1 MGIVFK
7 QTSWN
12 IVTITVAILI
22 GGINTLYF
30 YPEFLRE
37 QYYGLVVFLLAT
49 SNLLQPLMSFGA
61 QHTIIKFFSSFKN
74 VKEKDEF
81 LSSIIFLPLFFILP
95 VCFLVVQFHDLIAE
109 FLSVKNPIIK
119 SYVWVIFLV
128 SFATSYFEVFY
139 AWSRVQ
145 FKSIFGNILKEIYPR
160 IAVFILLFLV
170 SIDILTKENFV
181 WWLTGLYYI
190 RLIIMIIYSLF
201 LYTPKFSVKIP
212 NNFKEIL
219 SYSIYILLAG
229 SAASFL
235 IDIDKYMIPQ
245 KQAIS
250 QTAYYA
256 VAVFIA
262 TVVEIPGRAMFQII
276 NPLVAR
282 SLNENNINELND
294 LYTKSSIN
302 LLIIAGLFFLVININ
317 IVPFYNL
324 MSSSSYGDAIWVVL
338 MISLSKLILMSF
350 GCGPAILAT
359 SKFYKI
365 TLPFSIFMA
374 VSVYFLNDILIDIYS
389 INGAAL
395 STLIVVI
402 FFTFFKILY
411 IKFKLDIIPY
421 SIHTIK
427 VLAIIL
433 FTFFIFVGIDND
445 GRLFYFLF
453 SDLEFEF
460 SNVLE
465 IIFNSVLVSSLYL
478 YIVYKSKSSKSVNNF
493 INKLLRGNFRL

>member
-212 NNFKEIL
+212 HNIKEIL

-276 NPLVAR
+276 NPLVAKA
-282 SLNENNINELND
+282 LNEENFIELKN
-294 LYTKSSIN
+294 LYSQSSEN
-302 LLIIAGLFFLVININ
+302 LLIVCGLFFLLINLN
-317 IVPFYNL
+317 IDSFYMLLNNQEYSNASL
-324 MSSSSYGDAIWVVL
+324 VVL
-338 MISLSKLILMSF
+338 IISSAKLIQMSF

-365 TLPFSIFMA
+365 TLPFSIAMA
-374 VSVYFLNDILIDIYS
+374 VSVYFLNDYLIDLYG
-389 INGAAL
+389 INGAAISTFIVLLIFTVLKIIYIRYKVKLQPFNFNSIKIFTSILLIYFFNSYINLEL
-395 STLIVVI
+395 SPLIE
-402 FFTFFKILY
+402 
-411 IKFKLDIIPY
+411 IIIR
-421 SIHTIK
+421 S
-427 VLAIIL
+427 VIIL
-433 FTFFIFVGIDND
+433 MTYVIIIYFFGV
-445 GRLFYFLF
+445 
-453 SDLEFEF
+453 SKKMKDLL
-460 SNVLE
+460 NT
-465 IIFNSVLVSSLYL
+465 
-478 YIVYKSKSSKSVNNF
+478 NF
-493 INKLLRGNFRL
+493 

>member
-74 VKEKDEF
+74 IKEKDEF

-276 NPLVAR
+276 NPLVAKA
-282 SLNENNINELND
+282 LNEENFIELKN
-294 LYTKSSIN
+294 LYTQSSEN
-302 LLIIAGLFFLVININ
+302 LLIVCGLFFLLINLN
-317 IVPFYNL
+317 IDSFYMLLNNQEYSNASL
-324 MSSSSYGDAIWVVL
+324 VVL
-338 MISLSKLILMSF
+338 IISSAKLIQMSF

-365 TLPFSIFMA
+365 TLPFSIAMA
-374 VSVYFLNDILIDIYS
+374 VSVYFLNDYLIDLYG
-389 INGAAL
+389 INGAAISTFIVLLIFTVLKIIYIRYKVKLQPFNFNSIKIFTSILLIYFFNSYINLEL
-395 STLIVVI
+395 SPLIE
-402 FFTFFKILY
+402 
-411 IKFKLDIIPY
+411 IIIR
-421 SIHTIK
+421 SI
-427 VLAIIL
+427 IIL
-433 FTFFIFVGIDND
+433 IT
-445 GRLFYFLF
+445 Y
-453 SDLEFEF
+453 
-460 SNVLE
+460 
-465 IIFNSVLVSSLYL
+465 VLVIYFFG
-478 YIVYKSKSSKSVNNF
+478 VSKKMKDLLNTNF
-493 INKLLRGNFRL
+493 

>member
-276 NPLVAR
+276 NPLVAKA
-282 SLNENNINELND
+282 LNEENFIELKN
-294 LYTKSSIN
+294 LYSQSSEN
-302 LLIIAGLFFLVININ
+302 LLIVCGLFFLLINLN
-317 IVPFYNL
+317 IDSFYMLLNNQEYSNASL
-324 MSSSSYGDAIWVVL
+324 VVL
-338 MISLSKLILMSF
+338 IISSAKLIQMSF

-365 TLPFSIFMA
+365 TLPFSIAMA
-374 VSVYFLNDILIDIYS
+374 VSVYFLNDYLIDLYG
-389 INGAAL
+389 INGAAISTFIVLLIFTVLKIIYIRYKVKLQPFNFNSIKIFTSILLIYFFNSYINLEL
-395 STLIVVI
+395 SPLIE
-402 FFTFFKILY
+402 
-411 IKFKLDIIPY
+411 IIIR
-421 SIHTIK
+421 SI
-427 VLAIIL
+427 IIL
-433 FTFFIFVGIDND
+433 IT
-445 GRLFYFLF
+445 Y
-453 SDLEFEF
+453 
-460 SNVLE
+460 
-465 IIFNSVLVSSLYL
+465 VLVIYFFG
-478 YIVYKSKSSKSVNNF
+478 VSKKMKDLLNTNF
-493 INKLLRGNFRL
+493 

>member
-74 VKEKDEF
+74 SKEKDEF

-276 NPLVAR
+276 NPLVAKA
-282 SLNENNINELND
+282 LNEENFVELKN
-294 LYTKSSIN
+294 LYKQSSEN
-302 LLIIAGLFFLVININ
+302 LLIVCGLFFLLINLN
-317 IVPFYNL
+317 IDSFYMLLNNQEY
-324 MSSSSYGDAIWVVL
+324 SDASLVVL
-338 MISLSKLILMSF
+338 IISSAKLIQMSF

-365 TLPFSIFMA
+365 TLPFSIAMA
-374 VSVYFLNDILIDIYS
+374 VSVYFLNDYLIDLYG
-389 INGAAL
+389 INGAAISTFIVLLIFTVLKIIYIRYKVKLQPFNFNSIKIFTSILLIYFFNSYINLEL
-395 STLIVVI
+395 SPLIE
-402 FFTFFKILY
+402 
-411 IKFKLDIIPY
+411 IIIR
-421 SIHTIK
+421 S
-427 VLAIIL
+427 VIIL
-433 FTFFIFVGIDND
+433 MTYFIIIYFFG
-445 GRLFYFLF
+445 L
-453 SDLEFEF
+453 SKKMKDLL
-460 SNVLE
+460 NT
-465 IIFNSVLVSSLYL
+465 
-478 YIVYKSKSSKSVNNF
+478 NF
-493 INKLLRGNFRL
+493 

>member
-12 IVTITVAILI
+12 IVTITIAILI

-37 QYYGLVVFLLAT
+37 KYYGLVVFLLAT

-74 VKEKDEF
+74 IKEKDEF

-190 RLIIMIIYSLF
+190 RLAIMIIYSLF

-276 NPLVAR
+276 NPLVAKA
-282 SLNENNINELND
+282 LNEENFVELKN
-294 LYTKSSIN
+294 LYKQSSEN
-302 LLIIAGLFFLVININ
+302 LLIVCGLFFLLINLN
-317 IVPFYNL
+317 IDSFYMLLNNQEY
-324 MSSSSYGDAIWVVL
+324 SDASLVVL
-338 MISLSKLILMSF
+338 IISSAKLIQMSF

-365 TLPFSIFMA
+365 TLPFSIAMA
-374 VSVYFLNDILIDIYS
+374 VSVYFLNDYLIDLYG
-389 INGAAL
+389 INGAAI
-395 STLIVVI
+395 STFIVLLI
-402 FFTFFKILY
+402 FTVLKIIY
-411 IKFKLDIIPY
+411 IRYKVKLQPFNFN
-421 SIHTIK
+421 SIK
-427 VLAIIL
+427 VFTSILLIYFFNSYINLELSPLIEIIIRSIIIL
-433 FTFFIFVGIDND
+433 IT
-445 GRLFYFLF
+445 Y
-453 SDLEFEF
+453 
-460 SNVLE
+460 
-465 IIFNSVLVSSLYL
+465 VLV
-478 YIVYKSKSSKSVNNF
+478 INFFGVSKKMKDLLNTNF
-493 INKLLRGNFRL
+493 

>member
-12 IVTITVAILI
+12 IVTITIAILI

-74 VKEKDEF
+74 IKEKDEF

-190 RLIIMIIYSLF
+190 RLAIMILYSLF

-276 NPLVAR
+276 NPLVAKA
-282 SLNENNINELND
+282 LNEENFVELKN
-294 LYTKSSIN
+294 LYKQSSEN
-302 LLIIAGLFFLVININ
+302 LLIVCGLFFLLINLN
-317 IVPFYNL
+317 IDSFYMLLNNQEYSNASL
-324 MSSSSYGDAIWVVL
+324 VVL
-338 MISLSKLILMSF
+338 IISSAKLIQMSF

-365 TLPFSIFMA
+365 TLPFSIAMA
-374 VSVYFLNDILIDIYS
+374 VSVYFLNDYLIDLYG
-389 INGAAL
+389 INGAAISTFIVLLIFTVLKIIYIRYKVKLQPFNFNSIKIFTSILLIYFFNSYINLEL
-395 STLIVVI
+395 SPLIE
-402 FFTFFKILY
+402 
-411 IKFKLDIIPY
+411 IIIR
-421 SIHTIK
+421 SI
-427 VLAIIL
+427 IIL
-433 FTFFIFVGIDND
+433 ITYVLIIYFFGV
-445 GRLFYFLF
+445 
-453 SDLEFEF
+453 SKKMKDLL
-460 SNVLE
+460 NT
-465 IIFNSVLVSSLYL
+465 
-478 YIVYKSKSSKSVNNF
+478 NF
-493 INKLLRGNFRL
+493 

>member
-74 VKEKDEF
+74 IKEKDEF

-276 NPLVAR
+276 NPLVAKA
-282 SLNENNINELND
+282 LNEENFVELKN
-294 LYTKSSIN
+294 LYKQSSEN
-302 LLIIAGLFFLVININ
+302 LLIVCGLFFLLINLN
-317 IVPFYNL
+317 IDSFYMFLNNQEYSNASL
-324 MSSSSYGDAIWVVL
+324 VVL
-338 MISLSKLILMSF
+338 IISSAKLIQMSF

-365 TLPFSIFMA
+365 TLPFSIAMA
-374 VSVYFLNDILIDIYS
+374 VSVYFLNDYLIDLYG
-389 INGAAL
+389 INGAAISTFIVLLIFTVLKIIYIRYKVKLQPFNFNSIKIFTSILLIYFFNSYINLEL
-395 STLIVVI
+395 SPLIE
-402 FFTFFKILY
+402 
-411 IKFKLDIIPY
+411 IIIR
-421 SIHTIK
+421 SI
-427 VLAIIL
+427 IIL
-433 FTFFIFVGIDND
+433 IT
-445 GRLFYFLF
+445 Y
-453 SDLEFEF
+453 
-460 SNVLE
+460 
-465 IIFNSVLVSSLYL
+465 VLVIYFFG
-478 YIVYKSKSSKSVNNF
+478 VSKKMKDLLNTNF
-493 INKLLRGNFRL
+493 

>member
-12 IVTITVAILI
+12 IVTITIAILI

-74 VKEKDEF
+74 IKEKDEF

-276 NPLVAR
+276 NPLVAKA
-282 SLNENNINELND
+282 LNEENFVELKN
-294 LYTKSSIN
+294 LYKQSSEN
-302 LLIIAGLFFLVININ
+302 LLIVCGLFFLLINLN
-317 IVPFYNL
+317 IDSFYMLLNNQEY
-324 MSSSSYGDAIWVVL
+324 SDASLVVL
-338 MISLSKLILMSF
+338 IISSAKLIQMSF

-365 TLPFSIFMA
+365 TLPFSIAMA
-374 VSVYFLNDILIDIYS
+374 VSVYFLNDYLIDLYG
-389 INGAAL
+389 INGAAISTFIVLLIFTVLKIIYIRYKVKLQPFNFNSIKIFTSILLIYFFNSYINLEL
-395 STLIVVI
+395 SPLIE
-402 FFTFFKILY
+402 
-411 IKFKLDIIPY
+411 IIIR
-421 SIHTIK
+421 SI
-427 VLAIIL
+427 IIL
-433 FTFFIFVGIDND
+433 IT
-445 GRLFYFLF
+445 Y
-453 SDLEFEF
+453 
-460 SNVLE
+460 
-465 IIFNSVLVSSLYL
+465 VLVIYFFG
-478 YIVYKSKSSKSVNNF
+478 VSKKMKDLLNTNF
-493 INKLLRGNFRL
+493 

>member
-12 IVTITVAILI
+12 IVTITIAILI

-74 VKEKDEF
+74 IKEKDEF

-276 NPLVAR
+276 NPLVAKA
-282 SLNENNINELND
+282 LNEENFVELKN
-294 LYTKSSIN
+294 LYKQSSEN
-302 LLIIAGLFFLVININ
+302 LLIVCGLFFLLINLN
-317 IVPFYNL
+317 IDSFYMLLNNQEYSNASL
-324 MSSSSYGDAIWVVL
+324 VVL
-338 MISLSKLILMSF
+338 IISSAKLIQMSF

-365 TLPFSIFMA
+365 TLPFSIAMA
-374 VSVYFLNDILIDIYS
+374 VSVYFFNDYLIDLYG
-389 INGAAL
+389 INGAAISTFIVLLIFTVLKIIYIRYKVKLQPFNFNSIKIFTSILLIYFFNSYINLEL
-395 STLIVVI
+395 SPLIE
-402 FFTFFKILY
+402 
-411 IKFKLDIIPY
+411 IIIR
-421 SIHTIK
+421 SI
-427 VLAIIL
+427 IIL
-433 FTFFIFVGIDND
+433 IT
-445 GRLFYFLF
+445 Y
-453 SDLEFEF
+453 
-460 SNVLE
+460 
-465 IIFNSVLVSSLYL
+465 VLVIYFFG
-478 YIVYKSKSSKSVNNF
+478 VSKKMKDLLNANF
-493 INKLLRGNFRL
+493 

>member
-74 VKEKDEF
+74 IKEKDEF

-190 RLIIMIIYSLF
+190 RLIIIIIYSLF

-276 NPLVAR
+276 NPLVAKA
-282 SLNENNINELND
+282 LNEENFVELKN
-294 LYTKSSIN
+294 LYKQSSEN
-302 LLIIAGLFFLVININ
+302 LLIVCGLFFLLINLN
-317 IVPFYNL
+317 IDSFYMLLNNQEYSNASL
-324 MSSSSYGDAIWVVL
+324 VVL
-338 MISLSKLILMSF
+338 IISSAKLIQMSF

-365 TLPFSIFMA
+365 TLPFSIAMA
-374 VSVYFLNDILIDIYS
+374 VSVYFLNDYLIDLYG
-389 INGAAL
+389 INGAAISTFIVLLIFTVLKIIYIRYKVKLQPFNFNSIKIFTSILLIYFFNSYINLEL
-395 STLIVVI
+395 SPLIE
-402 FFTFFKILY
+402 
-411 IKFKLDIIPY
+411 IIIR
-421 SIHTIK
+421 SI
-427 VLAIIL
+427 IIL
-433 FTFFIFVGIDND
+433 IT
-445 GRLFYFLF
+445 Y
-453 SDLEFEF
+453 
-460 SNVLE
+460 
-465 IIFNSVLVSSLYL
+465 VLVIYFFG
-478 YIVYKSKSSKSVNNF
+478 VSKKMKDLLNTNF
-493 INKLLRGNFRL
+493 

>member
-74 VKEKDEF
+74 SKEKDEF

-212 NNFKEIL
+212 YNFKEIL

-276 NPLVAR
+276 NPLVAKA
-282 SLNENNINELND
+282 LNEENFVELKN
-294 LYTKSSIN
+294 LYKQSSEN
-302 LLIIAGLFFLVININ
+302 LLIVCGLFFLLINLN
-317 IVPFYNL
+317 IDSFYMLLNNQEY
-324 MSSSSYGDAIWVVL
+324 SDASLVVL
-338 MISLSKLILMSF
+338 IISSAKLIQMSF

-365 TLPFSIFMA
+365 TLPFSIAMA
-374 VSVYFLNDILIDIYS
+374 VSVYFLNDYLIDLYG
-389 INGAAL
+389 INGAAISTFIVLLIFTVLKIIYIRFKVKLQPFNFNSIKIFTSILLIYFFNSYINLEL
-395 STLIVVI
+395 SPLIE
-402 FFTFFKILY
+402 
-411 IKFKLDIIPY
+411 IIIR
-421 SIHTIK
+421 S
-427 VLAIIL
+427 VIIL
-433 FTFFIFVGIDND
+433 ITYFIIIYFFG
-445 GRLFYFLF
+445 L
-453 SDLEFEF
+453 SKKMKDLL
-460 SNVLE
+460 NT
-465 IIFNSVLVSSLYL
+465 
-478 YIVYKSKSSKSVNNF
+478 NF
-493 INKLLRGNFRL
+493 

>member
-12 IVTITVAILI
+12 IVTITIAILI

-95 VCFLVVQFHDLIAE
+95 ICFLVVQFHDLIAE

-276 NPLVAR
+276 NPLVAKA
-282 SLNENNINELND
+282 LNEENFVELKN
-294 LYTKSSIN
+294 LYKQSSEN
-302 LLIIAGLFFLVININ
+302 LLIVCGLFFLLINLN
-317 IVPFYNL
+317 IDSFYMFLNNQEY
-324 MSSSSYGDAIWVVL
+324 SDASLVVL
-338 MISLSKLILMSF
+338 IISSAKLIQMSF

-365 TLPFSIFMA
+365 TLPFSIAMA
-374 VSVYFLNDILIDIYS
+374 VSVYFLNDYLIDLYG
-389 INGAAL
+389 INGAAISTFIVLLIFTVLKIIYIRYKVKLQPFNFNSIKIFTSILLIYFFNSYINLEL
-395 STLIVVI
+395 SPLIE
-402 FFTFFKILY
+402 
-411 IKFKLDIIPY
+411 IIIR
-421 SIHTIK
+421 SI
-427 VLAIIL
+427 IIL
-433 FTFFIFVGIDND
+433 IT
-445 GRLFYFLF
+445 Y
-453 SDLEFEF
+453 
-460 SNVLE
+460 
-465 IIFNSVLVSSLYL
+465 VLVIYFFG
-478 YIVYKSKSSKSVNNF
+478 VSKKMKDLLNTNF
-493 INKLLRGNFRL
+493 

>member
-74 VKEKDEF
+74 IKEKDEF

-276 NPLVAR
+276 NPLVAKA
-282 SLNENNINELND
+282 LNEENFIELKN
-294 LYTKSSIN
+294 LYSQSSEN
-302 LLIIAGLFFLVININ
+302 LLIVCGLFFLLINLN
-317 IVPFYNL
+317 IDSFYMLLNNQEYSNASL
-324 MSSSSYGDAIWVVL
+324 VVL
-338 MISLSKLILMSF
+338 IISSAKLIQMSF

-365 TLPFSIFMA
+365 TLPFSIAMA
-374 VSVYFLNDILIDIYS
+374 VSVYFLNDYLIDLYG
-389 INGAAL
+389 INGAAISTFIVLLIFTVLKIIYIRYKVKLQPFNFNSIKIFTSILLIYFFNSYINLEL
-395 STLIVVI
+395 SPLIE
-402 FFTFFKILY
+402 
-411 IKFKLDIIPY
+411 IIIR
-421 SIHTIK
+421 SI
-427 VLAIIL
+427 IIL
-433 FTFFIFVGIDND
+433 IT
-445 GRLFYFLF
+445 Y
-453 SDLEFEF
+453 
-460 SNVLE
+460 
-465 IIFNSVLVSSLYL
+465 VLVIYFFG
-478 YIVYKSKSSKSVNNF
+478 VSKKMKDLLNTNF
-493 INKLLRGNFRL
+493 

>member
-139 AWSRVQ
+139 AWSRVH

-276 NPLVAR
+276 NPLVAKA
-282 SLNENNINELND
+282 LNEENFVELKN
-294 LYTKSSIN
+294 LYKQSSEN
-302 LLIIAGLFFLVININ
+302 LLIVCGLFFLLINLN
-317 IVPFYNL
+317 IDSFYMLLNNQEY
-324 MSSSSYGDAIWVVL
+324 SDASLVVL
-338 MISLSKLILMSF
+338 IISSAKLIQMSF

-365 TLPFSIFMA
+365 TLPFSIAMA
-374 VSVYFLNDILIDIYS
+374 VSVYFLNDYLIDLYG
-389 INGAAL
+389 INGAAISTFIVLLIFTVLKIIYIRYKVKLQPFNFNSIKIFTSILLIYFFNSYINLEL
-395 STLIVVI
+395 SPLIE
-402 FFTFFKILY
+402 
-411 IKFKLDIIPY
+411 IIIR
-421 SIHTIK
+421 SI
-427 VLAIIL
+427 IIL
-433 FTFFIFVGIDND
+433 IT
-445 GRLFYFLF
+445 Y
-453 SDLEFEF
+453 
-460 SNVLE
+460 
-465 IIFNSVLVSSLYL
+465 VLVIYFFG
-478 YIVYKSKSSKSVNNF
+478 VSKKMKDLLNANF
-493 INKLLRGNFRL
+493 

>member
-12 IVTITVAILI
+12 IVTITIAILI

-109 FLSVKNPIIK
+109 FLSVNNPIIK
-119 SYVWVIFLV
+119 SYVWIIFLV

-139 AWSRVQ
+139 ALSRVQ

-181 WWLTGLYYI
+181 WWLTVLYYI
-190 RLIIMIIYSLF
+190 ILIIIIIYSLF

-276 NPLVAR
+276 NPLVAKA
-282 SLNENNINELND
+282 LNEENFIELKN
-294 LYTKSSIN
+294 LYTLSSEN
-302 LLIIAGLFFLVININ
+302 LLIVCGLFFLLINLN
-317 IVPFYNL
+317 IDSFYMLLNNQEYSNASL
-324 MSSSSYGDAIWVVL
+324 VVL
-338 MISLSKLILMSF
+338 IISSAKLIQMSF

-365 TLPFSIFMA
+365 TLPFSIAMA
-374 VSVYFLNDILIDIYS
+374 VSVYFLNDYLIDLYG
-389 INGAAL
+389 INGAAISTFIVLLIFTVLKIIYIRYKVKLQPFNFNSIKIFTSILLIYFFNSYINLEL
-395 STLIVVI
+395 SPLIE
-402 FFTFFKILY
+402 
-411 IKFKLDIIPY
+411 IIIR
-421 SIHTIK
+421 SI
-427 VLAIIL
+427 IIL
-433 FTFFIFVGIDND
+433 IT
-445 GRLFYFLF
+445 Y
-453 SDLEFEF
+453 
-460 SNVLE
+460 
-465 IIFNSVLVSSLYL
+465 VLV
-478 YIVYKSKSSKSVNNF
+478 IDFFGVSKKMKDLLNTNF
-493 INKLLRGNFRL
+493 

>member
-74 VKEKDEF
+74 IKEKDEF

-219 SYSIYILLAG
+219 LYSIYILLAG

-276 NPLVAR
+276 NPLVAKA
-282 SLNENNINELND
+282 LNEENFVELKN
-294 LYTKSSIN
+294 LYKQSSEN
-302 LLIIAGLFFLVININ
+302 LLIVCGLFFLLINLN
-317 IVPFYNL
+317 IDSFYMLLNNQEY
-324 MSSSSYGDAIWVVL
+324 SDASLVVL
-338 MISLSKLILMSF
+338 IISSAKLIQMSF

-365 TLPFSIFMA
+365 TLPFSIAMA
-374 VSVYFLNDILIDIYS
+374 VSVYFLNDYLIDLYG
-389 INGAAL
+389 INGAAISTFIVLLIFTVLKIIYIRYKVKLQPFNFNSIKIFTSILLIYFFNSYINLEL
-395 STLIVVI
+395 SPLIE
-402 FFTFFKILY
+402 
-411 IKFKLDIIPY
+411 IIIR
-421 SIHTIK
+421 SI
-427 VLAIIL
+427 IIL
-433 FTFFIFVGIDND
+433 IT
-445 GRLFYFLF
+445 Y
-453 SDLEFEF
+453 
-460 SNVLE
+460 
-465 IIFNSVLVSSLYL
+465 VLVIYFFG
-478 YIVYKSKSSKSVNNF
+478 VSKKMKDLLNTNF
-493 INKLLRGNFRL
+493 

>member
-276 NPLVAR
+276 NPLVAKA
-282 SLNENNINELND
+282 LNEENFIELKN
-294 LYTKSSIN
+294 LYKQSSEN
-302 LLIIAGLFFLVININ
+302 LLIVCGLFFLLINLN
-317 IVPFYNL
+317 IDSFYMLLNNQEYSNASL
-324 MSSSSYGDAIWVVL
+324 VVL
-338 MISLSKLILMSF
+338 IISSAKLIQMSF

-365 TLPFSIFMA
+365 TLPFSIAMA
-374 VSVYFLNDILIDIYS
+374 VSVYFLNDYLIDLYG
-389 INGAAL
+389 INGAAISTFIVLLIFTVLKIIYIRYKVKLQPFNFNSIKIFTSILLIYFFNSYINLEL
-395 STLIVVI
+395 SPLIE
-402 FFTFFKILY
+402 
-411 IKFKLDIIPY
+411 IIIR
-421 SIHTIK
+421 SI
-427 VLAIIL
+427 IIL
-433 FTFFIFVGIDND
+433 ITYVLIIYFFGV
-445 GRLFYFLF
+445 
-453 SDLEFEF
+453 SKKMKDLL
-460 SNVLE
+460 NT
-465 IIFNSVLVSSLYL
+465 
-478 YIVYKSKSSKSVNNF
+478 NF
-493 INKLLRGNFRL
+493 

>member
-190 RLIIMIIYSLF
+190 RLIIIIIYSLF

-276 NPLVAR
+276 NPLVAKA
-282 SLNENNINELND
+282 LNEENFVELKN
-294 LYTKSSIN
+294 LYKQSSEN
-302 LLIIAGLFFLVININ
+302 LLIVCGLFFLLINLN
-317 IVPFYNL
+317 IDSFYMLLNNQEYSNASL
-324 MSSSSYGDAIWVVL
+324 VVL
-338 MISLSKLILMSF
+338 IISSAKLIQMSF

-365 TLPFSIFMA
+365 TLPFSIAMA
-374 VSVYFLNDILIDIYS
+374 VSVYFLNDYLIDLYG
-389 INGAAL
+389 INGAAISTFIVLLIFTVLKIIYIRYKVKLQPFNFNSIKIFTSILLIYFFNSYINLEL
-395 STLIVVI
+395 SPLIE
-402 FFTFFKILY
+402 
-411 IKFKLDIIPY
+411 IIIR
-421 SIHTIK
+421 SI
-427 VLAIIL
+427 IIL
-433 FTFFIFVGIDND
+433 IT
-445 GRLFYFLF
+445 Y
-453 SDLEFEF
+453 
-460 SNVLE
+460 
-465 IIFNSVLVSSLYL
+465 VLVIYFFG
-478 YIVYKSKSSKSVNNF
+478 VSKKMKDLLNANF
-493 INKLLRGNFRL
+493 

>member
-74 VKEKDEF
+74 IKEKDEF

-190 RLIIMIIYSLF
+190 RLAIMIIYSF
-201 LYTPKFSVKIP
+201 YLYTPKFSVKIP

-276 NPLVAR
+276 NPLVAKA
-282 SLNENNINELND
+282 LNEENFVELKN
-294 LYTKSSIN
+294 LYKQSSEN
-302 LLIIAGLFFLVININ
+302 LLIVCGLFFLLINLN
-317 IVPFYNL
+317 IDSFYMLLNNQEY
-324 MSSSSYGDAIWVVL
+324 SDASLVVL
-338 MISLSKLILMSF
+338 IISSAKLIQMSF

-365 TLPFSIFMA
+365 TLPFSIAMA
-374 VSVYFLNDILIDIYS
+374 VSVYFLNDYLIDLYG
-389 INGAAL
+389 INGAAISTFIVLLIFTVLKIIYIRYKVKLQPFNFNSIKIFTSILLIYFFNSYINLEL
-395 STLIVVI
+395 SPLIE
-402 FFTFFKILY
+402 
-411 IKFKLDIIPY
+411 IIIR
-421 SIHTIK
+421 SI
-427 VLAIIL
+427 IIL
-433 FTFFIFVGIDND
+433 ITYVLIIYFFGV
-445 GRLFYFLF
+445 
-453 SDLEFEF
+453 SKKMKDLL
-460 SNVLE
+460 NT
-465 IIFNSVLVSSLYL
+465 
-478 YIVYKSKSSKSVNNF
+478 NF
-493 INKLLRGNFRL
+493 

>member
-74 VKEKDEF
+74 IKEKDEF

-219 SYSIYILLAG
+219 LYSIYILLAG

-276 NPLVAR
+276 NPLVAKA
-282 SLNENNINELND
+282 LNEENFVELKN
-294 LYTKSSIN
+294 LYKQSSEN
-302 LLIIAGLFFLVININ
+302 LLIVCGLFFLLINLN
-317 IVPFYNL
+317 IDSFYMLLNNQEYSNASL
-324 MSSSSYGDAIWVVL
+324 VVL
-338 MISLSKLILMSF
+338 IISSAKLIQMSF

-365 TLPFSIFMA
+365 TLPFSIAMA
-374 VSVYFLNDILIDIYS
+374 VSVYFLNDYLIDLYG
-389 INGAAL
+389 INGAAISTFIVLLIFTVLKIIYIRYKVKLQPFNFNSIKIFTSILLIYFFNSYINLEL
-395 STLIVVI
+395 SPLIE
-402 FFTFFKILY
+402 
-411 IKFKLDIIPY
+411 IIIR
-421 SIHTIK
+421 S
-427 VLAIIL
+427 VIIL
-433 FTFFIFVGIDND
+433 MTYVIIIYFFGV
-445 GRLFYFLF
+445 
-453 SDLEFEF
+453 SKKMKDLL
-460 SNVLE
+460 NT
-465 IIFNSVLVSSLYL
+465 
-478 YIVYKSKSSKSVNNF
+478 NF
-493 INKLLRGNFRL
+493 

>member
-22 GGINTLYF
+22 GGVNTLYF

-74 VKEKDEF
+74 SKEKDEF

-190 RLIIMIIYSLF
+190 RLIIIIIYSLF

-276 NPLVAR
+276 NPLVAKA
-282 SLNENNINELND
+282 LNEENFVELKN
-294 LYTKSSIN
+294 LYKQSSEN
-302 LLIIAGLFFLVININ
+302 LLIVCGLFFLLINLN
-317 IVPFYNL
+317 IDSFYMFLNNQEY
-324 MSSSSYGDAIWVVL
+324 SDASLVVL
-338 MISLSKLILMSF
+338 IISSAKLIQMSF

-365 TLPFSIFMA
+365 TLPFSIAMA
-374 VSVYFLNDILIDIYS
+374 VSVYFLNDYLIDLYG
-389 INGAAL
+389 INGAAISTFIVLLIFTVLKIIYIRYKVKLQPFNFNSIKIFTSILLIYFFNSYINLEL
-395 STLIVVI
+395 SPLIE
-402 FFTFFKILY
+402 
-411 IKFKLDIIPY
+411 IIIR
-421 SIHTIK
+421 SI
-427 VLAIIL
+427 IIL
-433 FTFFIFVGIDND
+433 IT
-445 GRLFYFLF
+445 Y
-453 SDLEFEF
+453 
-460 SNVLE
+460 
-465 IIFNSVLVSSLYL
+465 VLVIYFFG
-478 YIVYKSKSSKSVNNF
+478 VSKKMKDLLNTNF
-493 INKLLRGNFRL
+493 

>member
-1 MGIVFK
+1 MGIVVK

-12 IVTITVAILI
+12 IVTITIAILI
-22 GGINTLYF
+22 GAINTLYF

-37 QYYGLVVFLLAT
+37 EYYGLVVFLLAT
-49 SNLLQPLMSFGA
+49 SNLLQPIMSFGA

-74 VKEKDEF
+74 KIEKDEF
-81 LSSIIFLPLFFILP
+81 LSSIIFLPLIFILP
-95 VCFLVVQFHDLIAE
+95 VCFLVVQFHDLISE
-109 FLSVKNPIIK
+109 FLSVKNPIIE

-139 AWSRVQ
+139 SWSRVQ

-160 IAVFILLFLV
+160 ISVFILLFLV

-181 WWLTGLYYI
+181 WWLTGLYYV
-190 RLIIMIIYSLF
+190 RLIIMIFYSLY
-201 LYTPKFSVKIP
+201 LYTPKFSIKIP

-219 SYSIYILLAG
+219 SYSFYILLAG

-276 NPLVAR
+276 NPLVAKA
-282 SLNENNINELND
+282 LNEENHLELKN
-294 LYTKSSIN
+294 LYTRSSEN
-302 LLIIAGLFFLVININ
+302 LLIICGLFFLLINLN
-317 IVPFYNL
+317 IDSFYMLLNNQDYSNASL
-324 MSSSSYGDAIWVVL
+324 VVL
-338 MISLSKLILMSF
+338 IISSAKLIQMSF

-365 TLPFSIFMA
+365 TLPFSISMA
-374 VSVYFLNDILIDIYS
+374 ISVYFLNDCLIDLYG
-389 INGAAL
+389 INGAAI
-395 STLIVVI
+395 STFVVLLVFTVLKITYILFKVKLQPYNINSIKILTSILIV
-402 FFTFFKILY
+402 Y
-411 IKFKLDIIPY
+411 
-421 SIHTIK
+421 
-427 VLAIIL
+427 
-433 FTFFIFVGIDND
+433 FIND
-445 GRLFYFLF
+445 FINF
-453 SDLEFEF
+453 DL
-460 SNVLE
+460 NPILE
-465 IIFNSVLVSSLYL
+465 IIIRSLIIL
-478 YIVYKSKSSKSVNNF
+478 IVYGLFMHFLGISKKIKTLLNTNF
-493 INKLLRGNFRL
+493 

>member
-74 VKEKDEF
+74 SKEKDEF

-276 NPLVAR
+276 NPLVAKA
-282 SLNENNINELND
+282 LNEENFVELKN
-294 LYTKSSIN
+294 LYKQSSEN
-302 LLIIAGLFFLVININ
+302 LLIVCGLFFLLINLN
-317 IVPFYNL
+317 IDSFYMLLNNQEY
-324 MSSSSYGDAIWVVL
+324 SDASLVVL
-338 MISLSKLILMSF
+338 IISSAKLIQMSF

-365 TLPFSIFMA
+365 TLPFSIAMA
-374 VSVYFLNDILIDIYS
+374 VSVYFLNDYLIDLYG
-389 INGAAL
+389 INGAAISTFIVLLIFTVLKIIYIRYKVKLQPFNFNSIKIFTSILLIYFFNSYINLEL
-395 STLIVVI
+395 SPLIE
-402 FFTFFKILY
+402 
-411 IKFKLDIIPY
+411 IIIR
-421 SIHTIK
+421 SI
-427 VLAIIL
+427 IIL
-433 FTFFIFVGIDND
+433 MTYVIIIYFFGV
-445 GRLFYFLF
+445 
-453 SDLEFEF
+453 SKKMKDLL
-460 SNVLE
+460 NT
-465 IIFNSVLVSSLYL
+465 
-478 YIVYKSKSSKSVNNF
+478 NF
-493 INKLLRGNFRL
+493 

>member
-109 FLSVKNPIIK
+109 FISVKNPIIK

-276 NPLVAR
+276 NPLVAKA
-282 SLNENNINELND
+282 LNEENFIELKN
-294 LYTKSSIN
+294 LYSQSSEN
-302 LLIIAGLFFLVININ
+302 LLIVCGLFFLLINLN
-317 IVPFYNL
+317 IDSFYMLLNNQEYSNASL
-324 MSSSSYGDAIWVVL
+324 VVL
-338 MISLSKLILMSF
+338 IISSAKLIQMSF

-365 TLPFSIFMA
+365 TLPFSIAMA
-374 VSVYFLNDILIDIYS
+374 VSVYFLNDYLIDLYG
-389 INGAAL
+389 INGAAI
-395 STLIVVI
+395 STFIVLLI
-402 FFTFFKILY
+402 FTVLKIIY
-411 IKFKLDIIPY
+411 IRYKVKLQPFNFN
-421 SIHTIK
+421 SIK
-427 VLAIIL
+427 VFTSILLIYFFNSYINLELSPLIEIIIRSIIIL
-433 FTFFIFVGIDND
+433 ITYVLIIYFFGV
-445 GRLFYFLF
+445 
-453 SDLEFEF
+453 SKKMKDLL
-460 SNVLE
+460 NT
-465 IIFNSVLVSSLYL
+465 
-478 YIVYKSKSSKSVNNF
+478 NF
-493 INKLLRGNFRL
+493 

>member
-74 VKEKDEF
+74 IKEKDEF

-276 NPLVAR
+276 NPLVAKA
-282 SLNENNINELND
+282 LNEENFIELKN
-294 LYTKSSIN
+294 LYSQSSEN
-302 LLIIAGLFFLVININ
+302 LLIVCGLFFLLINLN
-317 IVPFYNL
+317 IDSFYMLLNNQEY
-324 MSSSSYGDAIWVVL
+324 SDASLVVL
-338 MISLSKLILMSF
+338 IISSAKLIQMSF

-365 TLPFSIFMA
+365 TLPFSIAMA
-374 VSVYFLNDILIDIYS
+374 ASVYFLNDYLIDLYGIDGAAISTFIVLLIFTVLKIIYIRYKVKLQPFNFNSIKIFTSILLIYFFNSYINLELSPLIEIIIRSIIILITYVFIIY
-389 INGAAL
+389 
-395 STLIVVI
+395 
-402 FFTFFKILY
+402 FFGVSK
-411 IKFKLDIIPY
+411 KMK
-421 SIHTIK
+421 
-427 VLAIIL
+427 
-433 FTFFIFVGIDND
+433 
-445 GRLFYFLF
+445 
-453 SDLEFEF
+453 DLL
-460 SNVLE
+460 NT
-465 IIFNSVLVSSLYL
+465 
-478 YIVYKSKSSKSVNNF
+478 NF
-493 INKLLRGNFRL
+493 